1 MMKPTMMASSM
12 MTPPMMMM
20 VITLKRVRQTRLR
33 GGIGDDDNEVNDES
47 ENNLEK
53 NEINQTKNWKKTK

>member
-1 MMKPTMMASSM
+1 
-12 MTPPMMMM
+12 MMMM
-20 VITLKRVRQTRLR
+20 ITLKRVRQTRLR

-53 NEINQTKNWKKTK
+53 NEINQRKTVLNKVSWKNLICI